1 MIKPKQLLW
10 IDGLAG
16 LSVGILVVALH
27 SWLAS
32 LYGLPPQLL
41 LFTGIVNILYGCYS
55 TPLAFRQQRPMSRIR
70 ILVFANASWTLVCFV
85 LAGLHW
91 SDAEILGLVHLIG
104 EGIFVGSL
112 AAQEWKWKEELLER

>member
-1 MIKPKQLLW
+1 MINPKQLLW

-32 LYGLPPQLL
+32 LYGLPPRLL

-55 TPLAFRQQRPMSRIR
+55 TPLAFRQQRPMAMIR
-70 ILVFANASWTLVCFV
+70 FLVFANVSWTLVCFV
-85 LAGLHW
+85 LSGLHW
-91 SDAEILGLVHLIG
+91 SHAGILGLVHLIG
-104 EGIFVGSL
+104 EGIFVGTL
-112 AAQEWKWKEELLER
+112 AAQEWKWKEALLER